1 MQKNYDVVIIGGGP
15 AGTAAGI
22 TARNHGLSCCI
33 LDKSQFPRK
42 KLCGG
47 LITQKTLDLIT
58 EICKDIRLDGL
69 YNFKSNQ
76 VEIKNGSNTLVDF
89 NVEIP
94 LYFTYREEFDHL
106 LLKKFEDLGGDVYQ
120 SSIQLS
126 LINTT
131 NRSIHLSAYSIHYTY
146 LIGADGA
153 NSSIRKLLDYDYR
166 SSGFCLEQ
174 EIAFGQLKDR
184 NPELVSVYF
193 GVIPNG
199 YGWVFPKKEGYTV
212 GVGGPERN
220 SLKMKEQLLLFLN
233 TLGIVT
239 DSAKVKGAFIPYG
252 SFPKRLASDHVL
264 LVGDAAG
271 FVDPVNGE
279 GIYFAIL
286 SGQKAIQA
294 ILDRDQYD
302 NLEEAYLFKIG
313 LITDIIRQG
322 NIVHKLLF
330 NPFLGPVLCRILKG
344 HHAAAAFFLDNLVS
358 RYNFRYSQF
367 FSLISTY
374 LKEKKSRKDAGK
386 ITH

>member
-1 MQKNYDVVIIGGGP
+1 
-15 AGTAAGI
+15 
-22 TARNHGLSCCI
+22 
-33 LDKSQFPRK
+33 
-42 KLCGG
+42 
-47 LITQKTLDLIT
+47 
-58 EICKDIRLDGL
+58 
-69 YNFKSNQ
+69 
-76 VEIKNGSNTLVDF
+76 
-89 NVEIP
+89 
-94 LYFTYREEFDHL
+94 
-106 LLKKFEDLGGDVYQ
+106 
-120 SSIQLS
+120 
-126 LINTT
+126 
-131 NRSIHLSAYSIHYTY
+131 
-146 LIGADGA
+146 
-153 NSSIRKLLDYDYR
+153 
-166 SSGFCLEQ
+166 
-174 EIAFGQLKDR
+174 
-184 NPELVSVYF
+184 
-193 GVIPNG
+193 
-199 YGWVFPKKEGYTV
+199 
-212 GVGGPERN
+212 
-220 SLKMKEQLLLFLN
+220 MKEQLLLFLN

-239 DSAKVKGAFIPYG
+239 DSVKVKGAFIPYG
-252 SFPKRLASDHVL
+252 SFPKRLASDHIL

>member
-166 SSGFCLEQ
+166 SSGF
-174 EIAFGQLKDR
+174 
-184 NPELVSVYF
+184 
-193 GVIPNG
+193 
-199 YGWVFPKKEGYTV
+199 
-212 GVGGPERN
+212 
-220 SLKMKEQLLLFLN
+220 
-233 TLGIVT
+233 
-239 DSAKVKGAFIPYG
+239 
-252 SFPKRLASDHVL
+252 
-264 LVGDAAG
+264 
-271 FVDPVNGE
+271 
-279 GIYFAIL
+279 
-286 SGQKAIQA
+286 
-294 ILDRDQYD
+294 
-302 NLEEAYLFKIG
+302 
-313 LITDIIRQG
+313 
-322 NIVHKLLF
+322 
-330 NPFLGPVLCRILKG
+330 
-344 HHAAAAFFLDNLVS
+344 
-358 RYNFRYSQF
+358 
-367 FSLISTY
+367 
-374 LKEKKSRKDAGK
+374 
-386 ITH
+386 

>member
-47 LITQKTLDLIT
+47 LITQKTLDLVT

-76 VEIKNGSNTLVDF
+76 VEIKNGSNALVDF

-131 NRSIHLSAYSIHYTY
+131 NRSIHLSAHSIHYTY

-174 EIAFGQLKDR
+174 EIEFGQLKDR

-239 DSAKVKGAFIPYG
+239 DSVKVKGAFIPYG

-279 GIYFAIL
+279 GIYFAI
-286 SGQKAIQA
+286 
-294 ILDRDQYD
+294 
-302 NLEEAYLFKIG
+302 
-313 LITDIIRQG
+313 
-322 NIVHKLLF
+322 
-330 NPFLGPVLCRILKG
+330 
-344 HHAAAAFFLDNLVS
+344 
-358 RYNFRYSQF
+358 
-367 FSLISTY
+367 
-374 LKEKKSRKDAGK
+374 
-386 ITH
+386 